1 MDQREAQAGL
11 AAAFCV
17 DCRHSGDR
25 VDTRFPD
32 HAVQGA
38 NGLCHTGLVWEST
51 VNGRV
56 LHFRLAGINNQNF
69 IMRDDETGTWW
80 QQVTGKA
87 IHGPLQGHQLKGVF
101 HDDISFGIWKR
112 EKPHGRVLKPDEKI
126 VAAKE
131 YEAADWEV
139 RVGKMRVVE
148 GTDIDKRLSPRAL
161 VIGVEVSGK
170 SVAYPLSALQKQSPI
185 MDMVG
190 VVPIMVVLGDDKRSV
205 RAFERTVDGRR
216 LEFFQTRDKAGES
229 QPPQAGLLLIDA
241 ETGSTWDFEGKA
253 IAGPLAGRQ
262 LKKVFVLEDYWFDW
276 RIYHP
281 DTGVY
286 DIGPG

>member
-1 MDQREAQAGL
+1 M
-11 AAAFCV
+11 
-17 DCRHSGDR
+17 
-25 VDTRFPD
+25 
-32 HAVQGA
+32 
-38 NGLCHTGLVWEST
+38 
-51 VNGRV
+51 

-87 IHGPLQGHQLKGVF
+87 IHGPLAGQQLKSVF

-112 EKPHGRVLKPDEKI
+112 EKPDGRVLKPEEKI
-126 VAAKE
+126 AAAKQ
-131 YEAADWEV
+131 YEAADWEM

-148 GTDIDKRLSPRAL
+148 GTDVDKRLTPRTL
-161 VIGVEVSGK
+161 VIGVEVAGK

-190 VVPIMVVLGDDKRSV
+190 AVPIMVVLGDDKRSV

-216 LEFFQTRDKAGES
+216 LEFFLRTEKAIDLITGEPA
-229 QPPQAGLLLIDA
+229 QQLVDA
-241 ETGSTWDFEGKA
+241 ETGSTWNFEGKA

-262 LKKVFVLEDYWFDW
+262 LKKVYVLEDYWFDW

-281 DTGVY
+281 DTGIY
-286 DIGPG
+286 DIGPS